1 MLSIICPSFNVEGC
15 IRTLIESIIN
25 QTANNYE
32 IIIVDGASTD
42 NTVSII
48 EEYGDLVKCISEKDD
63 GIYDAMNKGI
73 DLAYGEWL
81 YFIGADDSLY
91 SPKAI
96 QEVMPHLENSE
107 ADVILCKINS
117 SEYGII
123 DSEISRKL
131 AFKNVVNHQ
140 GALYR
145 KRVFDNYRYILDYSL
160 LADYDLNCYVLKK
173 CFKVENIDVVF
184 ANHSFEGASGQAN
197 FRSYKE
203 EIQIR
208 KKYFKSVFINCI
220 GYFYTILR
228 FLYRKLKLALRR

>member
-123 DSEISRKL
+123 DSEISRTL
-131 AFKNVVNHQ
+131 AFKNFFNH
-140 GALYR
+140 
-145 KRVFDNYRYILDYSL
+145 
-160 LADYDLNCYVLKK
+160 
-173 CFKVENIDVVF
+173 
-184 ANHSFEGASGQAN
+184 
-197 FRSYKE
+197 
-203 EIQIR
+203 
-208 KKYFKSVFINCI
+208 
-220 GYFYTILR
+220 
-228 FLYRKLKLALRR
+228 